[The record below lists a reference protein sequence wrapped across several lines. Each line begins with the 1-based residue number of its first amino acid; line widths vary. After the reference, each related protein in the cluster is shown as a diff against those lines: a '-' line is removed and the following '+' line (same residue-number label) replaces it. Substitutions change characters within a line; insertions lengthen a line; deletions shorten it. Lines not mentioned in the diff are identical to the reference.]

1 MESSFSQSGSK
12 GHTGRREDDARKQ
25 RPEKRQ
31 VQWELAVHLE
41 LPLEWAE
48 LQIGTTEH
56 GVTSTRSLVEVCM
69 YICMIQICDV
79 FTGIYDMYGMYAG
92 TGSFCYDALR
102 RSNKSNCEKRKD
114 EI

>member
-1 MESSFSQSGSK
+1 MGRITDRHNGAWSNVNTEFGGSMY
-12 GHTGRREDDARKQ
+12 
-25 RPEKRQ
+25 
-31 VQWELAVHLE
+31 VH
-41 LPLEWAE
+41 
-48 LQIGTTEH
+48 I
-56 GVTSTRSLVEVCM
+56 
-69 YICMIQICDV
+69 ICMIQICDV